1 MCDQVQRGRQVH
13 RDFRHSTNTKD
24 NKFRRPYPLDLMLEA
39 DRLQTFNH
47 WNNNYVTAESLA
59 KAGFFSKYSTDVATC
74 AYCGV
79 EIGEWE
85 EGDDPLEDHRKWAPT
100 CRFVTQRQ
108 TEEIGRSFL
117 SRSSGQDV
125 CGSTEYFPNSF
136 PENETCKLLF
146 KSMIKSYEDL
156 KSRLETF
163 TDWPKSLKQKPIVL
177 AEAGFYYKGA
187 GDQTVCF
194 ECNGGLKD
202 WEDNDDPWEQHALWF
217 PTCKFLINT
226 KGQDFIDHIKRKFSP
241 NSKQEA
247 GTTKEECS
255 KSQLTDTSRGQNG
268 DCNRST
274 ECKICFDNN
283 AEVVFLPCG
292 HFLSCLQCS
301 TSLKSTC
308 PYCRKKFDAAVR
320 IYPA

>member
-1 MCDQVQRGRQVH
+1 MCDQVH
-13 RDFRHSTNTKD
+13 RSPIHLDFMHSTNTKD
-24 NKFRRPYPLDLMLEA
+24 KFRRPVLDLTLEA
-39 DRLQTFNH
+39 DRLTTFNH
-47 WNNNYVTAESLA
+47 WNNNYVTPESLA
-59 KAGFFSKYSTDVATC
+59 KAGFFSKYSTDVVTC
-74 AYCGV
+74 AFCGV
-79 EIGEWE
+79 EIGNWE
-85 EGDDPLEDHRKWAPT
+85 EGDEPFEDHRKWSPT
-100 CRFVTQRQ
+100 CRFITEQ
-108 TEEIGRSFL
+108 TTAEIARSF
-117 SRSSGQDV
+117 RSLSGQDV
-125 CGSTEYFPNSF
+125 CGTTEYFPNSF

-146 KSMIKSYEDL
+146 KTMIKSYEDF

-217 PTCKFLINT
+217 PTCKFLLNT
-226 KGQDFIDHIKRKFSP
+226 KGQDFIDHIKQKFKP
-241 NSKQEA
+241 DSKQHAEP
-247 GTTKEECS
+247 TKEECS
-255 KSQLTDTSRGQNG
+255 KSALSGTSGSRGSGQNG
-268 DCNRST
+268 DRST

-292 HFLSCLQCS
+292 HYLSCLQCS